1 MAAALCGAITS
12 GSRRTPRSFGEHFWQ
27 TLLFKCLELTMLE
40 YCEPFMHLL
49 RFVLLAHIGCHQM
62 MSEESGN
69 LRSYFECSHFSSGTI
84 GALQVAFECD
94 ECFQCDNV
102 SLM

>member
-1 MAAALCGAITS
+1 MFWVIVLVDCKSTAFEKIVFLTCMMV
-12 GSRRTPRSFGEHFWQ
+12 FHFYHCC
-27 TLLFKCLELTMLE
+27 FC
-40 YCEPFMHLL
+40 F